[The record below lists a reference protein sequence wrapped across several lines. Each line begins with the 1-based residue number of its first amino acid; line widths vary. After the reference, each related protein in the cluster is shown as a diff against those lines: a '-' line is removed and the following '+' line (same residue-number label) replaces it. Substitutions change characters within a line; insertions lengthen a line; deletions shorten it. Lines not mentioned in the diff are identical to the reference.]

1 MPDFGWSY
9 PAGCESIVPHMNAL
23 RRKTMPQFAI
33 SEAMLAELDALADVA
48 RPIDDDDWG
57 SERQAGAQNAFF
69 IRVEAILP
77 RDQFEELEG
86 FCLKANVDEMVDE
99 AMRLIADL
107 RPCQRLFLCGDIC
120 YEQAYPATAGCGN
133 P

>member
-1 MPDFGWSY
+1 MARF
-9 PAGCESIVPHMNAL
+9 AL

-57 SERQAGAQNAFF
+57 SERQVEAQNAFF

-107 RPCQRLFLCGDIC
+107 RPFDADRRKRQR
-120 YEQAYPATAGCGN
+120 
-133 P
+133 